1 MATTRRIFGLGA
13 ASVALTGLGSAAHQA
28 WLWQSTRP
36 APAGALQPIPVF
48 DLRGSNPATHA
59 VARRHEAKALAEAF
73 LGALTPA
80 ARLGLAGADHV
91 ARRWLQASGTPYL
104 EELARI
110 AEGTGVAGTHLLN
123 TSYEWGCTSLA
134 APAPDRASA
143 RLLRTLDWP
152 FHGLGRHVELWRQKG
167 AAGEFVHLSWPGAVG
182 LLTGMAPG
190 RFAAAINQP
199 PMKRRAPGD
208 SPNLDAALAAL
219 VAWQSTGRMPALHLL
234 RRVFETARDYA
245 EARTLLERTPIAA
258 PVIFT
263 LVGLRPDETCVIER
277 NTDAVVTRE
286 GVASAAN
293 AWRYANFPGEW
304 HGGRASEEAQDS
316 AERSALIET
325 WAARAGAPFAWVEP
339 PILNGMTRLAVEADP
354 AKGTLRAIG
363 YEEASSGD
371 TALPATLPLEWGPGA
386 EGGA

>member
-1 MATTRRIFGLGA
+1 MATTRRMFGLGSA
-13 ASVALTGLGSAAHQA
+13 ALGAAALGSAAHQA
-28 WLWQSTRP
+28 WLWRSRGS
-36 APAGALQPIPVF
+36 ANIGALQPIPVF
-48 DLRGSNPATHA
+48 DLRASNPATHA
-59 VARRHEAKALAEAF
+59 IARRDRAKALAEAC
-73 LGALTPA
+73 LGTLTPA

-110 AEGTGVAGTHLLN
+110 AEGTGVAGAHLLN

-134 APAPDRASA
+134 APAPDNASA

-152 FHGLGRHVELWRQKG
+152 FHGLGRHVELWRQTG
-167 AAGEFVHLSWPGAVG
+167 PAGDFVHLSWPGAVG

-208 SPNLDAALAAL
+208 NANLDAALAAL
-219 VAWQSTGRMPALHLL
+219 AAWQSTGRMPALHLL
-234 RRVFETARDYA
+234 RRAFETAGSYA
-245 EARTLLERTPIAA
+245 EAKALLERTPIAA

-277 NTDAVVTRE
+277 DIDAFVTRE

-316 AERSALIET
+316 GERSALIET
-325 WAARAGAPFAWVEP
+325 WAGRDGTPFAWVEP
-339 PILNGMTRLAVEADP
+339 PILNAMTRLAVEADP
-354 AKGTLRAIG
+354 ARGTLRAIG
-363 YEEASSGD
+363 YEEAPRGD
-371 TALPATLPLEWGPGA
+371 TALPATLPLDWSA
-386 EGGA
+386 AVA